1 MRVTQAHRTASG
13 LRDIQAAAQRLTE
26 LEGQVSSGTRVRR
39 PSDDPIAAGRVI
51 SLDAQQ
57 GRLENAER
65 TGRQLGA
72 ELEIADSALQSMS
85 DLLGRARALGI
96 AGGNESLQPEDRT
109 ALASEVSGLLQ
120 EALGLANRT
129 FDGRAIFAGGQTQ
142 SVPYSI
148 QAGPPEAAAYAGD
161 GLERSVAVGE
171 VLIGAT
177 PAGPEP
183 MSSALDSLIALRDAL
198 GTDAAS
204 TRAAV
209 AGVDAAHVGT
219 TETLATV
226 GSRQG
231 LLRTVS
237 DEIDVRVLRIQELR
251 SELADVD
258 LSEAIVSLRDQQA
271 SYERGLQVVARI
283 LQTSILNYI

>member
-1 MRVTQAHRTASG
+1 MRVTQAHRTTSG
-13 LRDIQAAAQRLTE
+13 LRDIQTAAQRLTQ

-39 PSDDPIAAGRVI
+39 PSDDPIAAGRVV
-51 SLDAQQ
+51 SLDAEK

-65 TGRQLGA
+65 TGRQLSG
-72 ELEIADSALQSMS
+72 ELEIADSALQSLS
-85 DLLGRARALGI
+85 DVLNRARALGI
-96 AGGNESLQPEDRT
+96 AGGNESLSATDRE
-109 ALASEVSGLLQ
+109 ALALEVDGMLQ

-183 MSSALDSLIALRDAL
+183 MSSALDSLIALRDGL
-198 GTDAAS
+198 RTDAAS
-204 TRAAV
+204 ARAAV
-209 AGVDAAHVGT
+209 DTVDAAHVGT
-219 TETLATV
+219 TEALATV
-226 GSRQG
+226 GTRQG
-231 LLRTVS
+231 LLRTVGE
-237 DEIDVRVLRIQELR
+237 EIDVRVLRIQELR

-258 LSEAIVSLRDQQA
+258 LSEAIVALRDQQA
-271 SYERGLQVVARI
+271 SYERGLQVVSRI
-283 LQTSILNYI
+283 LQTSILNFL

>member
-1 MRVTQAHRTASG
+1 MRVTQSHRTTSS
-13 LRDIQAAAQRLTE
+13 LRDIQGAAQRLSE
-26 LEGQVSSGTRVRR
+26 LEAQVASGTRIRR

-51 SLDAQQ
+51 SLDGEQ

-72 ELEIADSALQSMS
+72 ELEIADSALQAMS
-85 DLLGRARALGI
+85 SLLGEARALGV
-96 AGGNESLQPEDRT
+96 AGGSDTMTPDDR
-109 ALASEVSGLLQ
+109 AILATQVDGLLK

-142 SVPYSI
+142 TVPYGI
-148 QAGPPEAAAYAGD
+148 QVGPPDQATYAGD

-183 MSSALDSLIALRDAL
+183 IQSALDSLIALRDGL
-198 GTDAAS
+198 NVDGAS
-204 TRAAV
+204 TRAAID
-209 AGVDAAHVGT
+209 GVDLAHVAT
-219 TETLATV
+219 TGTLADI
-226 GSRQG
+226 GSRQST
-231 LLRTVS
+231 LLSVS
-237 DEIDVRVLRIQELR
+237 DEIDVRVVRIQELR

-271 SYERGLQVVARI
+271 AYERGLQVVARI
-283 LQTSILNYI
+283 LQTSILSFI

>member
-1 MRVTQAHRTASG
+1 MRVTQAHRTTSG
-13 LRDIQAAAQRLTE
+13 LRDIQNAAQRLTE

-96 AGGNESLQPEDRT
+96 AGGNDSLQPEDRT
-109 ALASEVSGLLQ
+109 ALATEVEGLLQ

-148 QAGPPEAAAYAGD
+148 QPGPPEAAAYAGD

-198 GTDAAS
+198 VTDAAT

-209 AGVDAAHVGT
+209 GAVDAAHVGA
-219 TETLATV
+219 TEALAQV
-226 GSRQG
+226 GTRQG

-251 SELADVD
+251 SELSDVD

>member
-1 MRVTQAHRTASG
+1 
-13 LRDIQAAAQRLTE
+13 
-26 LEGQVSSGTRVRR
+26 
-39 PSDDPIAAGRVI
+39 
-51 SLDAQQ
+51 
-57 GRLENAER
+57 
-65 TGRQLGA
+65 
-72 ELEIADSALQSMS
+72 
-85 DLLGRARALGI
+85 
-96 AGGNESLQPEDRT
+96 
-109 ALASEVSGLLQ
+109 
-120 EALGLANRT
+120 
-129 FDGRAIFAGGQTQ
+129 
-142 SVPYSI
+142 
-148 QAGPPEAAAYAGD
+148 
-161 GLERSVAVGE
+161 
-171 VLIGAT
+171 
-177 PAGPEP
+177 